1 MTRKGKQEP
10 MSIGFVKGNILPP
23 LQKRIVLHLAENEP
37 QTINE
42 TVTAIEGHYKSSWI
56 AFNKLEEKQ
65 IIKKIDTKSYR
76 GREYPRFWLTDTGV
90 LIALFEGVGFE
101 VLLER
106 TLEIYPDDKNI
117 QILLELSPVFGTEVF
132 KLAFLTI
139 LKKGKLDEDD
149 LTMIVIAELNS
160 PEAQSDFGGR
170 RPEDILA
177 LLKKHPVAYE
187 NTKKYA
193 KRAREKMDKLD
204 SLFK

>member
-149 LTMIVIAELNS
+149 LTMIVTAELNS

>member
-1 MTRKGKQEP
+1 MKRKGKQEH
-10 MSIGFVKGNILPP
+10 MSLGLVKGDILPP
-23 LQKRIVLHLAENEP
+23 LQKKIALHLAKSEP

-42 TVTAIEGHYKSSWI
+42 TVTALKGSYKSSWL

-65 IIKKIDTKSYR
+65 IITKIDTKSYR
-76 GREYPRFWLTDTGV
+76 GREYPRFWLTPAGV
-90 LIALFEGVGFE
+90 LIALFEGISFD

-106 TLEIYPDDKNI
+106 TLKMYPDDKNI

-149 LTMIVIAELNS
+149 LTMIVTAELNS

-177 LLKKHPVAYE
+177 ILKKHPVAYE

-193 KRAREKMDKLD
+193 RRAREKMDKLD

>member
-1 MTRKGKQEP
+1 MKRKGKQEH
-10 MSIGFVKGNILPP
+10 MSLGLVKGDILPP
-23 LQKRIVLHLAENEP
+23 LQKKIVLHLAKSEP
-37 QTINE
+37 KTINE
-42 TVTAIEGHYKSSWI
+42 TVTALKGNYKSSWI

-65 IIKKIDTKSYR
+65 IIQKTDTKSYR
-76 GREYPRFWLTDTGV
+76 GREYPRFWLTPTGV
-90 LIALFEGVGFE
+90 LIALFEGINFE

-106 TLEIYPDDKNI
+106 TLKMYPDDKNI

-149 LTMIVIAELNS
+149 LTMIVTAELNS

-177 LLKKHPVAYE
+177 ILKKHPVAYE

-193 KRAREKMDKLD
+193 RRAREKIEKLD

>member
-1 MTRKGKQEP
+1 MKQ
-10 MSIGFVKGNILPP
+10 KGNQKHMSLGLFKGDILPP
-23 LQKRIVLHLAENEP
+23 LQKKIVLHLAKSEP

-42 TVTAIEGHYKSSWI
+42 TVTALKGNYKSSWI

-65 IIKKIDTKSYR
+65 IIQKTDTKSYR
-76 GREYPRFWLTDTGV
+76 GREYPRFWLTPTGV
-90 LIALFEGVGFE
+90 LIALFEGINFE

-106 TLEIYPDDKNI
+106 TLKMYPDDKNI

-149 LTMIVIAELNS
+149 LTMIVTAELNS

-177 LLKKHPVAYE
+177 ILKKHPVAYE

-193 KRAREKMDKLD
+193 RRAREKIEKLD

>member
-1 MTRKGKQEP
+1 MKRKGKQEH
-10 MSIGFVKGNILPP
+10 MSLGLVKGDILPP
-23 LQKRIVLHLAENEP
+23 LQKKIVLHLAKSEP
-37 QTINE
+37 KTINE
-42 TVTAIEGHYKSSWI
+42 TVTALKGNYKSSWI
-56 AFNKLEEKQ
+56 AFNKIEEKQ
-65 IIKKIDTKSYR
+65 IIQKTDTKSYR
-76 GREYPRFWLTDTGV
+76 GREYPRFWLTPTGV
-90 LIALFEGVGFE
+90 LIALFEGINFE

-106 TLEIYPDDKNI
+106 TLKMYPDDKNI

-149 LTMIVIAELNS
+149 LTMIVTAELNS

-177 LLKKHPVAYE
+177 ILKKHPVAYE

-193 KRAREKMDKLD
+193 RRAREKIEKLD